1 MVLFYP
7 QESPLSTLK
16 NIRPLLQRRVEKFT
30 ILCYGTIK
38 EVLHMASIF
47 EYLQW
52 RGDLSFAQ
60 DPPNAVDALI
70 FSGLAYVSYGSITE
84 ADPYTPRSLR
94 TAAEDFFC
102 LEDCGSRVR
111 VKNDMELLRAA
122 AATRRFG
129 EAKICMFRSLLI
141 PEQETQFAA
150 MTFLLDDGSLFLAFR
165 GTDHTLVG
173 WKEDFNM
180 TFQQTIP
187 AQRLALQYTRDVA
200 LQFSGEM
207 RLGGHSKGGNL
218 AVFAAAR
225 SSPMIQ
231 QRIRQVY
238 NNDGPGFTK
247 YMMGDPGYL
256 VMVPRIRTLIPQ
268 SSVIGM
274 LLEHEE
280 PYTVIRSKTVG
291 LLQHDLYSWEVLGP
305 DFILVEEITDSSQF
319 LDATIKTWFAE
330 MSNQER
336 NQLVDVM
343 FGLLGTGGVD
353 SAIEIFHP
361 RNLKN
366 YLVTLSTDANMRRVL
381 STEFLG
387 LIDAAKRTRAKFEE
401 EKLLEAGTEE

>member
-1 MVLFYP
+1 MANIYDY
-7 QESPLSTLK
+7 LK
-16 NIRPLLQRRVEKFT
+16 
-30 ILCYGTIK
+30 
-38 EVLHMASIF
+38 
-47 EYLQW
+47 W
-52 RGDLSFAQ
+52 RGDMTFTQ

-70 FSGLAYVSYGSITE
+70 FSALAYVCYGGRAESE
-84 ADPYTPRSLR
+84 PDTPVMLKN
-94 TAAEDFFC
+94 AAEDYFALDDHEARC
-102 LEDCGSRVR
+102 R
-111 VKNDMELLRAA
+111 VKNDMELLRL
-122 AATRRFG
+122 AATTTRFG
-129 EAKICMFRSLLI
+129 RSQICMYRDQFI

-150 MTFLLDDGSLFLAFR
+150 MTFLLDDGSMFLAFR
-165 GTDHTLVG
+165 GTDNSLVG

-200 LQFSGEM
+200 LEHIGPL

-231 QRIRQVY
+231 RRILEIY
-238 NNDGPGFTK
+238 NHDGPGFTQ
-247 YMMGDPGYL
+247 YLMGDPGYL
-256 VMVPRIRTLIPQ
+256 AMVPRIQTYIPQ

-291 LLQHDLYSWEVLGP
+291 LLQHDPYSWEVLGRE
-305 DFILVEEITDSSQF
+305 FIPVQEITESSQF
-319 LDATIKTWFAE
+319 VDATIKTWFAE

-353 SAIEIFHP
+353 NALEILHP
-361 RNLKN
+361 KNIRNYIK
-366 YLVTLSTDANMRRVL
+366 TLSTDVNLRRIL
-381 STEFLG
+381 STEFQG
-387 LIDAAKRTRAKFEE
+387 LIEAAKKTRAKFEE
-401 EKLLEAGTEE
+401 DREAQLLLEEEN